1 MLRHETDGTARVRPA
16 AAALSGLAGPG
27 VVAEIE
33 ECLRIIALNS
43 RPPTASRTGRV
54 ARRGILVSTAVAV
67 AAAVAVLFLLGT
79 FPTAW
84 IGPDPNSE
92 PPPKEATSIH
102 ELDAEQIAGL
112 LKRGRE
118 LIAAGDVSMARLVL
132 KRAADAGNPSAAL
145 ELGATYDPFVI
156 RELTDPTPFERV
168 AKLIGGAPRHDSD
181 EAVPSRWWE
190 SLGWLVFSGVDVS
203 VSDLSIAPDI
213 AKAAKRLERLEDRE
227 R

>member
-54 ARRGILVSTAVAV
+54 TRRGILVSTAVAV

-92 PPPKEATSIH
+92 RPPKEEPPPKEATSIH

-118 LIAAGDVSMARLVL
+118 LIAAGDVSMAMRHAW
-132 KRAADAGNPSAAL
+132 RAQHCHSQFIPRDSSSSSLA
-145 ELGATYDPFVI
+145 
-156 RELTDPTPFERV
+156 REMRSSV
-168 AKLIGGAPRHDSD
+168 ACTAS
-181 EAVPSRWWE
+181 SR
-190 SLGWLVFSGVDVS
+190 S
-203 VSDLSIAPDI
+203 
-213 AKAAKRLERLEDRE
+213 
-227 R
+227 